1 MYKTV
6 PAVYENGVLRP
17 LEPVNLAE
25 NAKVTV
31 TITNGSETVPE
42 NASPGSAFPGQASL
56 PKSPETAAQRKPLAG
71 RLAHLNLKTPTLE
84 EFEEARREIGAN
96 FPRDFPSDG

>member
-1 MYKTV
+1 MTRTV
-6 PAVYENGVLRP
+6 QAVYENGVLRP

-31 TITNGSETVPE
+31 TIADGSETVPDE
-42 NASPGSAFPGQASL
+42 ASFDSEFHGEASTTK
-56 PKSPETAAQRKPLAG
+56 PPETAGQRKPLAG

-84 EFEEARREIGAN
+84 EFKEARREMWAN
-96 FPRDFPSDG
+96 FPREFPTK